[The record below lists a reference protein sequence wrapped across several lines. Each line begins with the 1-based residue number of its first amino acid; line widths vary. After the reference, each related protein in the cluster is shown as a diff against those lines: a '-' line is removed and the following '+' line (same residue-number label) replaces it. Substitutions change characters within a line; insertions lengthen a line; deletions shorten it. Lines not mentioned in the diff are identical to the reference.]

1 MLEEYVA
8 QLMGRKHLI
17 VGNHDEYWLK
27 NETKNVHKYFESIN
41 YMDLI
46 KDGEKS
52 ITLCHYP
59 MFEWNRSRYIIS
71 QEDSMFWHVHG
82 HIHNTQDCDAYK
94 LIREKLV
101 CALNAGV
108 DINNFEPV
116 TFEELLAN
124 NNKWYG
130 RT

>member
-94 LIREKLV
+94 LIK
-101 CALNAGV
+101 
-108 DINNFEPV
+108 P
-116 TFEELLAN
+116 ELFMMI
-124 NNKWYG
+124 
-130 RT
+130 